1 MKSTADKKSLQS
13 RSQQRSPGAT
23 TSRSKSSS
31 ATSQRDNQRNA
42 GRKQDGYEQRS
53 DDSPGRRQD
62 QRGAEREDFRSSFDS
77 PRSNQR
83 REFSDEERNWRN
95 ENNRYQA
102 DRSRDDESS
111 RHYRDA
117 PSFGSHSDRDRSS
130 RPPSSY
136 DEYARYVGNRDERDE
151 RSGFNSRGDY
161 RGRDD
166 RDYRPEYRSYG
177 RNDDYYRNEPG
188 RFERD
193 DRRDV
198 GPSRYYDR
206 GDSRAQPGHYHPY
219 PEQPR
224 DYDREEYRGA
234 DRGYS
239 KRDYYPEGGYGSQPI
254 AHGNEVSPQHRY
266 RADDNRPS
274 FPWRDERYE
283 RPELPSGRSRSG
295 AGRGTR
301 SQSSSGRKRSAK

>member
-13 RSQQRSPGAT
+13 RSQERSPGST

-31 ATSQRDNQRNA
+31 ASAKRDSQRTGA
-42 GRKQDGYEQRS
+42 RKQDGYEQRF
-53 DDSPGRRQD
+53 DDRGRRQN
-62 QRGAEREDFRSSFDS
+62 QRGAEREDLQSSFDS
-77 PRSNQR
+77 PRQNQSR
-83 REFSDEERNWRN
+83 DFSDDYGRNWRN
-95 ENNRYQA
+95 EDNRYQGE
-102 DRSRDDESS
+102 RP
-111 RHYRDA
+111 RDA
-117 PSFGSHSDRDRSS
+117 GSFRHHGEDPSFGPHSDRDRGGW
-130 RPPSSY
+130 PPSGY
-136 DEYARYVGNRDERDE
+136 GDNARYGGARDD

-177 RNDDYYRNEPG
+177 RNDEYYRNEPG

-193 DRRDV
+193 DRRDA
-198 GPSRYYDR
+198 GPSHYYDR

-239 KRDYYPEGGYGSQPI
+239 KRDYYPEGGYRSQPI
-254 AHGNEVSPQHRY
+254 AHGNEVSPPQRY

-274 FPWRDERYE
+274 FPWRDESYE

-301 SQSSSGRKRSAK
+301 GQSSSGRKRSAR